1 MVILC
6 PVEIF
11 CHIHILH
18 PQFTLLYNTE
28 RIDQAR
34 LPQADRFDLRT
45 GQHNTCRK
53 RVEQLIIESRPFVL
67 YLYVITN
74 LLFHLILLSKT

>member
-1 MVILC
+1 MGAGTDTSYTEAVIY
-6 PVEIF
+6 E
-11 CHIHILH
+11 
-18 PQFTLLYNTE
+18 NTISE
-28 RIDQAR
+28 VNQMCIR
-34 LPQADRFDLRT
+34 DR
-45 GQHNTCRK
+45 HNTCRK